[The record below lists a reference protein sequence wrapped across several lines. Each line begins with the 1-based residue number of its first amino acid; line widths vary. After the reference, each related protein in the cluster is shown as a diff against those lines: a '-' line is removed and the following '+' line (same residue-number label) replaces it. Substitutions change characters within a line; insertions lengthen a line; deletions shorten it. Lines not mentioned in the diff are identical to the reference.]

1 MTDANN
7 TQPQTPKRVE
17 SWQDGVSEASPKR
30 ALYHSV
36 LRSQAY
42 TSNNLTDNAL
52 EFWVALRTD
61 PKADKWRVMHY
72 KLFDMDQNDGKF
84 KSTPVTEKDV
94 SFMEA
99 VAHLSSN
106 EYVAKKQVM
115 HTIVDME
122 TQYPAASFPELRVHY
137 YDIPHYKDA
146 ANVEGVA
153 FDEYNAPYR
162 RIDGKIFAD
171 ATFRRSEVAKSIL
184 AVENPQNVE
193 ARPVMEAG
201 ILSDIFS
208 TSSARAATLDG
219 IIRMGE
225 CLSVMDGFASD
236 IATFYMSIQRMLGQK
251 ETLDGLDG
259 MTADERKTVSKQ
271 AAGSVEGSYDDIL
284 RYILPAAAE
293 KLEQAE
299 KLGVHVEPFSK
310 FVAEC
315 EVYLHMLNASIRLP
329 KLEKSLHS
337 INNSDMDQVIKI
349 QRSMLQAEQTF
360 KRLGG
365 TEEQVDQLKAWVANP
380 SKDNIPGWLP
390 GFLNRYYTSR
400 GKVMANVQARN
411 AKMRDVALMAAQVK
425 PPVAD
430 PLANAVA
437 NQPAPAAEQDDAPAA
452 ATPAKKTAAPKPQ

>member
-1 MTDANN
+1 MSDAKN
-7 TQPQTPKRVE
+7 TQPQAQKRVE

-30 ALYHSV
+30 ALYHTA
-36 LRSQAY
+36 LRTQGY
-42 TSNNLTDNAL
+42 VSNNLTDNSL

-72 KLFDMDQNDGKF
+72 KLFDLDQNDGKF
-84 KSTPVTEKDV
+84 KSAPVTEKDV
-94 SFMEA
+94 GFMEA
-99 VAHLSSN
+99 LAHLSRN
-106 EYVAKKQVM
+106 EYIAKKQVM
-115 HTIVDME
+115 HTIVDMD
-122 TQYPAASFPELRVHY
+122 TQYPAANFPELRVHY
-137 YDIPHYKDA
+137 YDVPHYKDP

-153 FDEYNAPYR
+153 FDEYNDPYR
-162 RIDGKIFAD
+162 RVEGKIFAD
-171 ATFRRSEVAKSIL
+171 ATFKRSEVAKSIL
-184 AVENPQNVE
+184 AVENPTTPN

-225 CLSVMDGFASD
+225 CLSVMDGFAAD
-236 IATFYMSIQRMLGQK
+236 IATFYMSIQKMLGQK

-259 MTADERKTVSKQ
+259 MTADERKAVTKQ

-299 KLGVHVEPFSK
+299 KLGVHVEPFNK

-329 KLEKSLHS
+329 KLEASLHS

-349 QRSMLQAEQTF
+349 QRSMQQAEQAF

-365 TEEQVDQLKAWVANP
+365 TEEQVDQLKAWVANQ

-400 GKVMANVQARN
+400 SKVMANVQARN
-411 AKMRDVALMAAQVK
+411 AKLRDVALMAATVK
-425 PPVAD
+425 PPVED
-430 PLANAVA
+430 PL
-437 NQPAPAAEQDDAPAA
+437 PAAAAQQTPAVEQDDAPAEA
-452 ATPAKKTAAPKPQ
+452 KAAKKTAAPKPQ